1 MDSQRSTLVHW
12 FRKGLRLHDNPALS
26 HIFTAANAA
35 PGKYF
40 VRPIFILDP
49 GILDWMQV
57 GANRW
62 RFLQQT
68 LEDLDNQL
76 RKLNSRLFVVR
87 GKPAEVFPRIF
98 KSWRVEMLTF
108 ETDIEPY
115 SVTRDA
121 AVQKL
126 AKAEGVRV
134 ETHCSHTIYN
144 PELVIAKNLGKAPI
158 TYQKFLGIVE
168 QLKVPKVLGVPEKLK
183 NMPTPPKDE
192 VEQKDSAA
200 YDCPTMKQLVK
211 RPEELG
217 PNKFPG
223 GKNIVKLLITTTTM
237 WISFYQTGETEALR
251 RMEESLKDE
260 IWVARFEKPNTAP
273 NSLEPSTTVLS
284 PYLKFGC
291 LSARL
296 FNQKLK
302 EIIKRQP
309 KHSQP
314 PVSLIG
320 QLMWREFYYTVAA
333 AEPNFDRMLGNVYC
347 MQIPWQEHPDH
358 LEAWTHGRTGY
369 PFIDAIM
376 RQLRQEG
383 WIHHLAR
390 HAVACFLTRG
400 DLWISWEEGQRVF
413 EQLLL
418 DQDWALN
425 AGNWM
430 WLSASA
436 FFHQYFRVYSPVA
449 FGKKTDPQ
457 GHYIRKYVPELSKY
471 PAGCIY
477 EPWKASLVDQRA
489 YGCVLGTDYP
499 HRIVK
504 HEVVHKENIKRM
516 GAAYKVNREVRTGK
530 EEESSFE
537 EKSET
542 STSGKR
548 KVRRATGS
556 APKRKR

>member
-1 MDSQRSTLVHW
+1 MDAHHVTLVHW
-12 FRKGLRLHDNPALS
+12 FRKGLRVHDNPGLS
-26 HIFTAANAA
+26 QVFAAANAA
-35 PGKYF
+35 PGKSV

-68 LEDLDNQL
+68 LQDLDQQL

-87 GKPAEVFPRIF
+87 GKPADVFPRIF
-98 KSWRVEMLTF
+98 KSWRVELLTF

-115 SVTRDA
+115 SIARDA

-126 AKAEGVRV
+126 AKCEGVKV
-134 ETHCSHTIYN
+134 ETHCSHTVYN

-168 QLKVPKVLGVPEKLK
+168 QLKVPKVLDLPEMLK
-183 NMPTPPKDE
+183 GNVQPPQDE
-192 VEQKDSAA
+192 VEKEDPSA
-200 YDCPTMKQLVK
+200 YDYPTMDQLVK
-211 RPEELG
+211 RPEDLG

-223 GKNIVKLLITTTTM
+223 
-237 WISFYQTGETEALR
+237 GETEALR
-251 RMEESLKDE
+251 RMEESLSDE
-260 IWVARFEKPNTAP
+260 LWVARFEKPNTAP

-291 LSARL
+291 LSSRL
-296 FNQKLK
+296 FHLRLK
-302 EIIKRQP
+302 EILKRQT

-347 MQIPWQEHPDH
+347 LQIPWQEQADH

-449 FGKKTDPQ
+449 FGKKTDPK
-457 GHYIRKYVPELSKY
+457 GSYIRKYVPELAKY
-471 PAGCIY
+471 PAGSIY
-477 EPWKASLVDQRA
+477 EPWKVSLADQRA

-504 HEVVHKENIKRM
+504 HEIVHKENIKRM
-516 GAAYKVNREVRTGK
+516 SAAYKVNREVRTGK
-530 EEESSFE
+530 EEESFE
-537 EKSET
+537 EKPET
-542 STSGKR
+542 SVSGKR
-548 KVRRATGS
+548 KAVRKTAGN
-556 APKRKR
+556 AAKRKR

>member
-1 MDSQRSTLVHW
+1 MEAKTKATLIHW
-12 FRKGLRLHDNPALS
+12 FRKGLRVHDNPALMQ
-26 HIFTAANAA
+26 IFTTAQAA
-35 PGKYF
+35 PKKFY

-68 LEDLDNQL
+68 LEDLDKQL
-76 RKLNSRLFVVR
+76 RQLNSRLYVVR
-87 GKPAEVFPRIF
+87 GKPIEVFPRLF
-98 KSWRVEMLTF
+98 KSWKVELLTF
-108 ETDIEPY
+108 ESDIEPY
-115 SVTRDA
+115 AQTRDA
-121 AVQKL
+121 AIQKL
-126 AKAEGVRV
+126 AKAAGIKV

-158 TYQKFLGIVE
+158 TYQKFLALVE
-168 QLKVPKVLGVPEKLK
+168 KLKLANVLDKPEKLDAL
-183 NMPTPPKDE
+183 TQPPRDE
-192 VEQKDSAA
+192 LEQENDKV
-200 YDCPTMKQLVK
+200 YDCPSQEQLVK
-211 RPEELG
+211 KPNELG
-217 PNKFPG
+217 PNIFPG
-223 GKNIVKLLITTTTM
+223 G
-237 WISFYQTGETEALR
+237 ETEGLR
-251 RMEESLKDE
+251 RMEDSLNDE
-260 IWVARFEKPNTAP
+260 HWVARFEKPNTAP

-291 LSARL
+291 LSSRL
-296 FNQKLK
+296 FHQRLK
-302 EIIKRQP
+302 KILEKHP

-320 QLMWREFYYTVAA
+320 QVLWREFYYTVAA

-347 MQIPWQEHPDH
+347 LQIPWQEHPEH

-457 GHYIRKYVPELSKY
+457 GNYIRKYCPELANY
-471 PAGCIY
+471 PNKQIY
-477 EPWKASLVDQRA
+477 EPWLATLQAQRE
-489 YGCVLGTDYP
+489 YGCVLGEDYP

-504 HEVVHKENIKRM
+504 HEFVHKENIKKM
-516 GAAYKVNREVRTGK
+516 SEAYKINREVRTGK
-530 EEESSFE
+530 QEDSMLKDDDELEDDRSA
-537 EKSET
+537 T
-542 STSGKR
+542 GKR
-548 KVRRATGS
+548 KGNKAAGAAKRR
-556 APKRKR
+556 RK